1 MSTLLV
7 RGQASFV
14 VQLPEKE
21 IEAIQDLPKLAELKA
36 QGTDLKVFTFW
47 TDPIFPSR
55 VGRINLMVDLK

>member
-36 QGTDLKVFTFW
+36 QGTDLKVFTF
-47 TDPIFPSR
+47 
-55 VGRINLMVDLK
+55 